1 MNQVKRSFSLLL
13 VATVLF
19 TQAWSQNT
27 PVSTGTP
34 STNKFK
40 WNMFGLNRVHIQDF
54 GISDQYLDTC
64 TTCGD
69 NNRFLGKAN
78 STVGLSFYN
87 NLSEKVAFS
96 ADFGVGYGY
105 ISRNNASAADAEK
118 KWSSSAR
125 ADLYYHFYDSRLQVQ
140 PFIYGGMQA
149 SLRAGD
155 ALLSMPVGLG
165 ARYMIM
171 NNNGMITAQVGYGLG
186 LSQRMRNHVNYSWGL
201 YINLGKKKKQTEKT
215 IVIDAIDSDGDGVVD
230 AKDKC
235 VNEPG
240 PVNNNGCPM
249 NDRDKDG
256 VMDEKDKCPDVPG
269 SIINEGC
276 PVLDRD
282 GDGVSDNF
290 DKCPELPGPVSND
303 GCPLSD
309 RDKDGI
315 DDKNDKCPDLAGS
328 PSNHGC
334 PDDKP
339 KVVEQK
345 KDEPFSMWI
354 PEGNHYRSISGDSL
368 RYIIYFEFDDFKLKD
383 QSYSLLREVENF
395 LKKNSNWE
403 VVMEGHTDLE
413 GDVDYNLK
421 LSEKRA
427 KVGKQYLMSY
437 GIKANRIS
445 TDFFG
450 KSKPVVPTF
459 EERLGWMNRRVEA
472 ILVRKK

>member
-201 YINLGKKKKQTEKT
+201 YINLSKKKKQTEKT

>member
-27 PVSTGTP
+27 PASSGTP

-290 DKCPELPGPVSND
+290 DKCPELPGLVSND

-354 PEGNHYRSISGDSL
+354 PEGNHYRSITGDSL

-450 KSKPVVPTF
+450 KSRPVVPTF

>member
-354 PEGNHYRSISGDSL
+354 PEGNHYRSITGDSL

-450 KSKPVVPTF
+450 KSRPVVPTF

>member
-290 DKCPELPGPVSND
+290 DKCP
-303 GCPLSD
+303 
-309 RDKDGI
+309 
-315 DDKNDKCPDLAGS
+315 DLAGS

-354 PEGNHYRSISGDSL
+354 PEGNHYRSITGDSL

>member
-27 PVSTGTP
+27 PVSTGTL

-450 KSKPVVPTF
+450 KSRPVVPTF

>member
-354 PEGNHYRSISGDSL
+354 PEGNHYRSITGDSL